1 VTMTAEDDREFRA
14 AVDGQDG
21 EGATSLETQTAREV
35 CELPDPDASDELL
48 GSLVIRGGRLV
59 LGAHTGEG
67 KTTITFQI
75 AQAITEQREFLDWR
89 GAGGRVLVIDAEQG
103 LRTIKRRLREAGLD
117 KSDRIDYVR
126 VPDGLS
132 LNSDAAQV
140 IEVER
145 LLAAGEYAVVIADP
159 LYKLHTGDSN
169 DERGA
174 VDLMRVFDGWRE
186 RFRFAFI
193 LPVHLRK
200 PPVGAK
206 FTMHEF
212 FGSSAYLRG
221 AEVVIGLQRVR
232 DGYSRLHFFK
242 DRDGDLPVGSSW
254 GLLFSRDDG
263 YRRDPEDGIAKQSAN
278 DEVRE
283 LLEAQPG
290 MTIGQLV
297 EATGK
302 AERTIRKAL
311 KELGAHD
318 ERPGAT
324 ADKLWSVEP

>member
-1 VTMTAEDDREFRA
+1 MTAEDDREFRA

-21 EGATSLETQTAREV
+21 EGASLETQTAREV
-35 CELPDPDASDELL
+35 CELPDPDTSDELL
-48 GSLVIRGGRLV
+48 GSLVVRGGRLV

-75 AQAITEQREFLDWR
+75 AQAVTEQREFLGWS

-140 IEVER
+140 AEVER

-174 VDLMRVFDGWRE
+174 VALMRVFDGWRE

-221 AEVVIGLQRVR
+221 AEGVIGLQRVR

-242 DRDGDLPVGSSW
+242 DRDGDLPVGP
-254 GLLFSRDDG
+254 SRG
-263 YRRDPEDGIAKQSAN
+263 GGFWPAAGRARAAGGRGGPRGGA
-278 DEVRE
+278 R
-283 LLEAQPG
+283 PG
-290 MTIGQLV
+290 GGRGR
-297 EATGK
+297 AG
-302 AERTIRKAL
+302 AGGERTPRR
-311 KELGAHD
+311 G
-318 ERPGAT
+318 GQQGG
-324 ADKLWSVEP
+324 

>member
-1 VTMTAEDDREFRA
+1 M
-14 AVDGQDG
+14 
-21 EGATSLETQTAREV
+21 
-35 CELPDPDASDELL
+35 
-48 GSLVIRGGRLV
+48 
-59 LGAHTGEG
+59 
-67 KTTITFQI
+67 
-75 AQAITEQREFLDWR
+75 
-89 GAGGRVLVIDAEQG
+89 
-103 LRTIKRRLREAGLD
+103 
-117 KSDRIDYVR
+117 R

-132 LNSDAAQV
+132 LNSDPAQV
-140 IEVER
+140 AEVER
-145 LLAAGEYAVVIADP
+145 LLAAGGYSVVIADP

-169 DERGA
+169 DERAA
-174 VDLMRVFDGWRE
+174 VDLMRLFDGWRE
-186 RFRFAFI
+186 RFRFALV

-200 PPVGAK
+200 PPIGAK

-263 YRRDPEDGIAKQSAN
+263 YRRDPEDGTAKQSAA

-297 EATGK
+297 DATGK

-311 KELGAHD
+311 KELDAHD